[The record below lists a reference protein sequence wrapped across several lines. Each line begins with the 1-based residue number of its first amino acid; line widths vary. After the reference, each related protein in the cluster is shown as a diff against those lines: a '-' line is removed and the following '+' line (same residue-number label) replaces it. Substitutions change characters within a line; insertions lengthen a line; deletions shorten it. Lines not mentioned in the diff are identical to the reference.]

1 MHRLISW
8 SRTRGK
14 DNITTTEPTK
24 VTGGNNSQDIENQPQ
39 EPAIICQ
46 VVEVLS
52 ASDDQDPS
60 LEFPLD
66 NLRMG
71 VVLEGPHRGLPG
83 FSRGSAITI
92 GRVLLKRPCTAYRSA
107 DREAVVWR
115 AVPRHPHILQFY
127 GACKI
132 TRQWYYAVP
141 YLHLS
146 PMLVYL
152 QSYPEA
158 DRGALVL
165 QVCDALKA
173 LHASNIVH
181 SQVGITKILVTGN
194 RALLYD
200 FCQSRNQGQGFE
212 EDVFDFGLTIA
223 EILRGKQYN
232 HRIFRLLRTHPHR
245 PPWASP
251 DRVAYGPVW
260 DIAAWCW
267 RPNPSQRP
275 TAPEIFDSLS
285 KALGPIRVS
294 EPPTSVADGA
304 VGDSLPSEDFG
315 HSVVTNPRSEPP
327 PKPRPQLPTSDQRAR
342 PRSAPSTPMP
352 PRRALPQ
359 EPNGQWTE
367 CIAFPGLPALRYR
380 RIQGIPHASGGFSD
394 VWMCETTYSDQ
405 SRQLVAEK
413 VLRRAT
419 RLEET
424 EGKLLKKLTQE
435 VSIWRNL
442 HHPNIAPL
450 MGFTIQPSIAL
461 ISPWYANGNV
471 QRYIN
476 LHRDCDRL
484 KLLHEI
490 TRGLTY
496 LHQFAPPVV
505 HGDIK
510 PDNILID
517 DDGSAVIIDFG
528 LSRSLVETVPGLIS
542 SNRGAG
548 NVRWMAP
555 ELVDGILPKSLKGDV
570 YSFASLALNILTGAI
585 PFRNFTNETALIVA
599 LVTGSP
605 PRLAP
610 ARKRMS
616 CKPALEERLWK
627 LLDECWAT
635 NPAQRPTMREIER
648 RIQELRRLDA
658 VVAEAQPVQNLS
670 STIGSGGKGDE
681 KEKKRERDQLEFQ
694 PEDMV
699 NQAEGGKPPT
709 VAPSSPKISLLAV
722 PEGLQQR
729 ARGRLVRLMR
739 FGRTA
744 PPVGQP

>member
-1 MHRLISW
+1 MHRLIPW
-8 SRTRGK
+8 SRTRAK
-14 DNITTTEPTK
+14 DNITTTESRK
-24 VTGGNNSQDIENQPQ
+24 AIGGSNSQDIEEQRQ
-39 EPAIICQ
+39 EPAIVFE

-52 ASDDQDPS
+52 ASDDQAPS
-60 LEFPLD
+60 LQFPLD

-71 VVLEGPHRGLPG
+71 VTLEGPHRGLPG
-83 FSRGSAITI
+83 FSRGSAVTI

-146 PMLVYL
+146 PMLVHL
-152 QSYPEA
+152 HSYPDA
-158 DRGALVL
+158 NRGALVL

-181 SQVGITKILVTGN
+181 GQVGITKLLVTGN

-200 FCQSRNQGQGFE
+200 FCKSRTQGQGFE
-212 EDVFDFGLTIA
+212 EDVFDFGVTIA
-223 EILRGKQYN
+223 E
-232 HRIFRLLRTHPHR
+232 
-245 PPWASP
+245 
-251 DRVAYGPVW
+251 
-260 DIAAWCW
+260 
-267 RPNPSQRP
+267 RP
-275 TAPEIFDSLS
+275 TVPEIFESLY
-285 KALGPIRVS
+285 KIVGPIRVS
-294 EPPTSVADGA
+294 EPPASVVDGSGVA
-304 VGDSLPSEDFG
+304 ETLPSEDF
-315 HSVVTNPRSEPP
+315 HYSVALTNPHSEPP
-327 PKPRPQLPTSDQRAR
+327 PKTRPQLPTSDQRAR
-342 PRSAPSTPMP
+342 PHSAPSTPMP
-352 PRRALPQ
+352 GRPTLPQ

-435 VSIWRNL
+435 VTIWRNL
-442 HHPNIAPL
+442 HHPCIAPL
-450 MGFTIQPSIAL
+450 MGFTVQPSIAL
-461 ISPWYANGNV
+461 VSPWYANGNV

-490 TRGLTY
+490 AQGLTY

-555 ELVDGILPKSLKGDV
+555 ELVDGRLPKSLKGDV

-585 PFRNFTNETALIVA
+585 PFVNFKNEAALIVA
-599 LVTGSP
+599 LVTGHCP
-605 PRLAP
+605 PRPAP
-610 ARKRMS
+610 ARRRMS
-616 CKPALEERLWK
+616 CKPALEEPLWT
-627 LLDECWAT
+627 LLDECWT
-635 NPAQRPTMREIER
+635 SNPAERPTTREIEG

-658 VVAEAQPVQNLS
+658 VVAEAQPVVDLS
-670 STIGSGGKGDE
+670 SPIENGSKGDE
-681 KEKKRERDQLEFQ
+681 KEDKKERDQDELL
-694 PEDMV
+694 PEEMV

-709 VAPSSPKISLLAV
+709 VAPSSPKRPLLAV
-722 PEGLQQR
+722 PEGLKLR
-729 ARGRLVRLMR
+729 ARGRLARLMR
-739 FGRTA
+739 FGRRTA

>member
-1 MHRLISW
+1 MHRLIPW
-8 SRTRGK
+8 SRTRAK
-14 DNITTTEPTK
+14 DNITTTESRK
-24 VTGGNNSQDIENQPQ
+24 AIGGSNSQDIEEQPQ
-39 EPAIICQ
+39 EPAIVFE

-52 ASDDQDPS
+52 ASDDQAPS
-60 LEFPLD
+60 LPFPLD

-71 VVLEGPHRGLPG
+71 VTLEGPHRGLPG
-83 FSRGSAITI
+83 FSRGSAVTI

-132 TRQWYYAVP
+132 TRQC
-141 YLHLS
+141 
-146 PMLVYL
+146 
-152 QSYPEA
+152 YPEA

-173 LHASNIVH
+173 LHSSNIVH
-181 SQVGITKILVTGN
+181 GQVGITKLLVTGN

-200 FCQSRNQGQGFE
+200 FCQSRTQGQGFE
-212 EDVFDFGLTIA
+212 EDVFDFGVTIA
-223 EILRGKQYN
+223 E
-232 HRIFRLLRTHPHR
+232 
-245 PPWASP
+245 
-251 DRVAYGPVW
+251 
-260 DIAAWCW
+260 
-267 RPNPSQRP
+267 RP
-275 TAPEIFDSLS
+275 TVPEIFESLH
-285 KALGPIRVS
+285 KVLGPIRVS
-294 EPPTSVADGA
+294 EPPTSVVDGGGVA
-304 VGDSLPSEDFG
+304 ETLPSEDFH
-315 HSVVTNPRSEPP
+315 HSVTLTNPHSEPP
-327 PKPRPQLPTSDQRAR
+327 PKTRPQLPTSDQRAR

-352 PRRALPQ
+352 GRPTLPQ

-405 SRQLVAEK
+405 SRQL
-413 VLRRAT
+413 
-419 RLEET
+419 
-424 EGKLLKKLTQE
+424 KLTQE
-435 VSIWRNL
+435 VTIWRNL
-442 HHPNIAPL
+442 HHPCIAPL
-450 MGFTIQPSIAL
+450 MGFTVQPSIAL
-461 ISPWYANGNV
+461 VSPWYANGNV

-490 TRGLTY
+490 ARGLTY

-510 PDNILID
+510 PVSQLRSLHQTSVMKANRCIVQDNILID

-555 ELVDGILPKSLKGDV
+555 ELVDGRLPKSLKGDV

-585 PFRNFTNETALIVA
+585 PFVNFKNEAALIVA
-599 LVTGSP
+599 LVTGHCP
-605 PRLAP
+605 PRPAP
-610 ARKRMS
+610 ARRRMS
-616 CKPALEERLWK
+616 CKPALEEPLWT
-627 LLDECWAT
+627 LLDECWTT
-635 NPAQRPTMREIER
+635 NPAERPTMREIEG

-658 VVAEAQPVQNLS
+658 VVAEAQPVVDLS
-670 STIGSGGKGDE
+670 SPIENGSKGDE
-681 KEKKRERDQLEFQ
+681 KEEKKERDQDEPL
-694 PEDMV
+694 PEEMV

-709 VAPSSPKISLLAV
+709 VAPSSPRRPLLAV
-722 PEGLQQR
+722 PEGLKLR
-729 ARGRLVRLMR
+729 ARSRLIFILW
-739 FGRTA
+739 A
-744 PPVGQP
+744 H